1 MKLKYI
7 TAMAFIAFGMQQSK
21 AQIKISKPAGLEAQ
35 VAARTSQKKNPD
47 AKVKGYHILIFN
59 GDNRS
64 KAESIKNK
72 FETENPG
79 YYCEI
84 KWDEPNFK
92 VYAGQFTSKLEC
104 LKLSEAIKGKFPIT
118 IVVSDKISYPKID

>member
-7 TAMAFIAFGMQQSK
+7 TAMAFIAFGIQETK
-21 AQIKISKPAGLEAQ
+21 AQIKISKPEGLDAQ
-35 VAARTSQKKNPD
+35 VAARTAQKKSPD

-64 KAESIKNK
+64 RAEAIKSK
-72 FETENPG
+72 FESENPG
-79 YYCEI
+79 HTCEI

-92 VYAGQFTSKLEC
+92 VYAGRFTSKLEC
-104 LKLSEAIKGKFPIT
+104 LKLSESIKGKYPIS